1 MNLVAGKASPTFFSV
16 DVKKVKVS
24 VAIAKIGQIC
34 CAFFQYD
41 GLFVTFEAKGI
52 HLYIK

>member
-24 VAIAKIGQIC
+24 IAIAKIGQMF
-34 CAFFQYD
+34 CAFVQHD
-41 GLFVTFEAKGI
+41 GLFVTFETKGI
-52 HLYIK
+52 HLKIK